1 MTTRVFSL
9 VFADVMVVVG
19 ASGTFSLVRLSLAGS
34 GDVGLRVVLREP
46 QDDINGELL
55 R

>member
-1 MTTRVFSL
+1 
-9 VFADVMVVVG
+9 VG

-55 R
+55 C